1 MDLAGVASNLGAA
14 PISAWAWVQVVPT
27 WRGMVALD
35 YFTLKGC
42 PFDSPRRV
50 IAKGAPRLGGAPSAM
65 TRRRR
70 AATLGLKDA
79 R

>member
-35 YFTLKGC
+35 YFTQ
-42 PFDSPRRV
+42 
-50 IAKGAPRLGGAPSAM
+50 
-65 TRRRR
+65 
-70 AATLGLKDA
+70 GLSF
-79 R
+79 